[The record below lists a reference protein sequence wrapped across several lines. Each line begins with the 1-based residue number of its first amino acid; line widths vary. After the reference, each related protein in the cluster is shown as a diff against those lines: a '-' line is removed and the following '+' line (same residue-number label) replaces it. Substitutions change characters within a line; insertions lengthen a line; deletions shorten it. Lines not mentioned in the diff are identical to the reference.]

1 MSKCSRVGCTATAT
15 AMVIWRNP
23 KLHAPEKTKTWG
35 TCADH
40 SDYFVSYLTIRGFF
54 LELRGIA

>member
-1 MSKCSRVGCTATAT
+1 MSKCSRVGCVAEAT

-23 KLHAPEKTKTWG
+23 KLHSLDKTKAWG
-35 TCADH
+35 TCTEH

-54 LELRGIA
+54 LELRGVS

>member
-1 MSKCSRVGCTATAT
+1 MNKCSRVGCENQAT

-23 KLHAPEKTKTWG
+23 KLHSVDKTKTWG
-35 TCADH
+35 TCEVH

-54 LELRGIA
+54 LELRGLA